1 MQNADCFAIGMFG
14 FIGVCLTLGLIV
26 FLVQWISTGIDVWR
40 GAKEVMERIK
50 AGEEAGIVD
59 NAIDGGEFCDMF
71 QRLYIKEG
79 DWVIDTGN
87 YANANYPVM
96 TKFVRQVRK
105 HPFIFALLFH
115 N

>member
-1 MQNADCFAIGMFG
+1 MLDDTITFAMMCGIGFLAA
-14 FIGVCLTLGLIV
+14 IVTIV

-40 GAKEVMERIK
+40 GAKEVMNRIK
-50 AGEEAGIVD
+50 ADEEAGIVD

-71 QRLYIKEG
+71 HRLYITEG

-87 YANANYPVM
+87 YANVNYPVM

-105 HPFIFALLFH
+105 HPFIFALFFH

>member
-1 MQNADCFAIGMFG
+1 MADDTITFAVLCS
-14 FIGVCLTLGLIV
+14 IGVIAAIVTLD

-40 GAKEVMERIK
+40 GAKEVMNRIK
-50 AGEEAGIVD
+50 AGEDAGIVV
-59 NAIDGGEFCDMF
+59 NAIDGGEFSDMF
-71 QRLYIKEG
+71 HRLYIKEG

-87 YANANYPVM
+87 YANVNYPVM

-105 HPFIFALLFH
+105 HPFIFALFFH

>member
-1 MQNADCFAIGMFG
+1 MADDTITFALLCG
-14 FIGVCLTLGLIV
+14 IGVIAALVTLV

-59 NAIDGGEFCDMF
+59 NAIDGPEFCDMF
-71 QRLYIKEG
+71 HRLYIKKG

-87 YANANYPVM
+87 YANVNYPVL

>member
-1 MQNADCFAIGMFG
+1 MADDTITFAMLCG
-14 FIGVCLTLGLIV
+14 IGVLAAIVTIV
-26 FLVQWISTGIDVWR
+26 FLAQWISTGIDVWR

-71 QRLYIKEG
+71 HRLYIKKG

-87 YANANYPVM
+87 YANVNYPVM

>member
-1 MQNADCFAIGMFG
+1 MADDTITFALLCG
-14 FIGVCLTLGLIV
+14 IGVIAALVTLG

-71 QRLYIKEG
+71 QRLYIKKG

>member
-1 MQNADCFAIGMFG
+1 MADDTITFVMLCG
-14 FIGVCLTLGLIV
+14 IGVLAAIVTIV
-26 FLVQWISTGIDVWR
+26 FLAQWISTGIDVWR

-71 QRLYIKEG
+71 HRLYIKKG

-87 YANANYPVM
+87 YANVNYPVM

>member
-1 MQNADCFAIGMFG
+1 MQDADYIAIGMLG
-14 FIGVCLTLGLIV
+14 AVGTCLTSVLIV
-26 FLVQWISTGIDVWR
+26 FIVQWISTGIDVWR

-59 NAIDGGEFCDMF
+59 NAINGGEFCDMF
-71 QRLYIKEG
+71 HRLYIKKG

-87 YANANYPVM
+87 YANVNYPVL
-96 TKFVRQVRK
+96 TKLVRQVRK
-105 HPFIFALLFH
+105 HPFIFAMFFH

>member
-1 MQNADCFAIGMFG
+1 MIDDTITFAMLCGIG
-14 FIGVCLTLGLIV
+14 GLAAIVTIV
-26 FLVQWISTGIDVWR
+26 FLAQWISTGIDVWR
-40 GAKEVMERIK
+40 GAKEVMKRIK
-50 AGEEAGIVD
+50 AGEEAGTVD

-71 QRLYIKEG
+71 HRLYIKEG

-105 HPFIFALLFH
+105 HPFIFALFFH